1 MSAWGRVGG
10 LVGRDRR
17 LWFALTMSVTSTV
30 SMVIVPLVLAK
41 MTNVIF
47 AGVLGKMFKA
57 NETRAQAVARLRAEG
72 RGSIANLV
80 NTSGV
85 TPGHGIDWSMLWK
98 LAAVSALL
106 YVIGSACRSGSGLI
120 LNSVVQQAVQQL
132 RKRVGAKLHRLPID
146 EFTGARRGEV
156 LSAATNDIDNLSGVI
171 GPLFVQLPVI
181 ILTVLAVSVAL
192 LVVSPLFG
200 GIVLAGIPVAAVAIF
215 LIVRRA
221 TPHLRRQWQ
230 TTAELSGHVEDA
242 YSARST
248 IVAYGATE
256 SVAAEFD
263 ELNDRLRVASRS
275 GQTWSGA
282 MAPTLTV
289 CNALIF
295 VVVAVVG
302 AFRMLDGAITLGALQ
317 AVVLFAGQLSTP
329 LSDLS
334 GVASRVQSGL
344 VSLGRVTDF
353 LARPDEP
360 APAVDDPPT
369 ESLGRHVAPP
379 EITFENLVFGFG
391 DRAEADGDAGA
402 VLRGLSLTVQPGHT
416 IALVGETGAG
426 KTTITELLQR
436 FHDPW
441 SGRILIDGVD
451 IAGQTRSAVRSQ
463 MAVVTQEP
471 WLMSGTAD
479 ENIAFGT
486 DDDQPPDLSQV
497 AEILDRVPGST
508 VLTGDGAG
516 VSAGE
521 RQLITV
527 ARALAAKPRILIL
540 DEATSAADPRSE
552 LLIQRGLS
560 ALRDTTTTIVVTH
573 RMSTLAAADEV
584 AVLADGQIVQRGTLR
599 ELLNTR
605 GHFSAIH
612 GAGVSP

>member
-17 LWFALTMSVTSTV
+17 LWFALVMSVTSTIA
-30 SMVIVPLVLAK
+30 MVVVPLVLAK

-47 AGVLGKMFKA
+47 AGILGKMFNV
-57 NETRAQAVARLRAEG
+57 NETRAELVTRLRAEG
-72 RGSIANLV
+72 HGSIANLV

-85 TPGHGIDWSMLWK
+85 VPGHGIDWPLLWQ
-98 LAAVSALL
+98 LAAVSAVL
-106 YVIGSACRSGSGLI
+106 YLVGSAGRAGSGLI
-120 LNSVVQQAVQQL
+120 LNNVVQQAVQRL
-132 RKRVGAKLHRLPID
+132 RTRVGAKLHRLPID

-181 ILTVLAVSVAL
+181 ILTVLAISVAL

-242 YSARST
+242 YSARGT

-263 ELNDRLRVASRS
+263 MLNDRLRHASRS

-282 MAPTLTV
+282 MSPTLTL

-317 AVVLFAGQLSTP
+317 AVVLFASQLSTP

-344 VSLGRVTDF
+344 VSLGRVADF
-353 LARPDEP
+353 LSRPDEA
-360 APAVDDPPT
+360 APAVDDPPV
-369 ESLGRHVAPP
+369 ESPGRHISPP
-379 EITFENLVFGFG
+379 EITFENLVFGYG
-391 DRAEADGDAGA
+391 KAPADGEDGA

-426 KTTITELLQR
+426 KTTITALLQR

-451 IAGQTRSAVRSQ
+451 IAGQTRSEVRSQ

-471 WLMSGTAD
+471 WLMSGTAE
-479 ENIAFGT
+479 ENIAFGA
-486 DDDQPPDLSQV
+486 DDDGPQDLSQI

-508 VLTGDGAG
+508 VLSGDGAG

-527 ARALAAKPRILIL
+527 ARALAARPRILIL

-612 GAGVSP
+612 GAGVSG